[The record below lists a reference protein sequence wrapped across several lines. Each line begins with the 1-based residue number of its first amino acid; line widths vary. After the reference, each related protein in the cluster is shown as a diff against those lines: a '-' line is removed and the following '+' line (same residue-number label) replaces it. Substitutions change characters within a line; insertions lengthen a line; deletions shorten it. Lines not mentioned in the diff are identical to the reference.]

1 MAELSGI
8 VTARGCLL
16 MQAMEG
22 AISSPATCSRRRPF
36 IISLFLTPRY
46 DLTAALLVLS
56 IGGANIFFYLY
67 CGNCC
72 QDMVRM
78 P

>member
-8 VTARGCLL
+8 VMARGCLL

-22 AISSPATCSRRRPF
+22 AEAQLGHSRRRPF

-46 DLTAALLVLS
+46 DLTAAPLVLS